1 MKKALMILAILAGLI
16 LIFISCEKKVYVVEP
31 DNTPPSSPKGVYSVT
46 GDQAIYIYWEK
57 NDERDFYRYKI
68 YWAPE
73 TDGIIPEPDGNF
85 ELITSIPNPPRYTDT
100 DVSNGKTY
108 YYIIT
113 AVDFSGNESGN
124 STMIYDTPRP
134 EGHNYTIFYMQ
145 AYPNVSG
152 FSFDNRTVVRWDNS
166 ICDIYL
172 DKPSTILYINT
183 TKRNGV
189 WNDIQDM
196 GFTYD
201 LNEITYAPD
210 TGWSELGYVE
220 VIPGHT
226 YVIWTWDYHYAKLRV
241 TYVPD
246 SHDYMQFEWAYQ
258 TAPNNQELKQVPKK
272 PR

>member
-1 MKKALMILAILAGLI
+1 MKKALLILAILAGLI

-46 GDQAIYIYWEK
+46 GDQTVYIYWEA
-57 NDERDFYRYKI
+57 NDERDFDYYRI
-68 YWAPE
+68 YRSLNPSGRFDFLDW
-73 TDGIIPEPDGNF
+73 TDSTYYFDHN
-85 ELITSIPNPPRYTDT
+85 L
-100 DVSNGKTY
+100 SNGTTY
-108 YYIIT
+108 YYVIT
-113 AVDFSGNESGN
+113 AVDFSDNESGN
-124 STMIYDTPRP
+124 SAKVQDTPRP

-196 GFTYD
+196 GFTKD
-201 LNEITYAPD
+201 LNEITFAPD

-258 TAPNNQELKQVPKK
+258 TAPNNQELKPVPKK
-272 PR
+272 PRQ

>member
-1 MKKALMILAILAGLI
+1 MKRALLILAILAGLS
-16 LIFISCEKKVYVVEP
+16 LIITSCEKKVYVYEP
-31 DNTPPSSPKGVYSVT
+31 DTTPPSSPKGVYSVT
-46 GDQAIYIYWEK
+46 SDRTVYIYWEE
-57 NDERDFYRYKI
+57 NDERDFSKYRI
-68 YWAPE
+68 YWSLDRHSVFTYLATTTVPE
-73 TDGIIPEPDGNF
+73 YIDQNLT
-85 ELITSIPNPPRYTDT
+85 
-100 DVSNGKTY
+100 NGTTY

-124 STMIYDTPRP
+124 SATIEDTPRP
-134 EGHNYTIFYMQ
+134 EGHNYTLFYMQ

-152 FSFDNRTVVRWDNS
+152 FSFDNRTVVPWNS
-166 ICDIYL
+166 STCDIYL

-183 TKRNGV
+183 TQRNGV

-196 GFTYD
+196 GFTND

-226 YVIWTWDYHYAKLRV
+226 YVIWTWDLHYAKLRV

-258 TAPNNQELKQVPKK
+258 TAPNNQELKPIPKK